1 MAGVNVEKSLGFTG
15 KSHIMFPHDLFKI
28 NSESE
33 SMDISF
39 STTKDNGM
47 LLWKSQNDLVGNG
60 DDLIILQIKDGNI
73 HLEYELGGG

>member
-1 MAGVNVEKSLGFTG
+1 
-15 KSHIMFPHDLFKI
+15 MFPHDLFKI

>member
-1 MAGVNVEKSLGFTG
+1 
-15 KSHIMFPHDLFKI
+15 MFPRDLFKI

-33 SMDISF
+33 SIDISF

>member
-1 MAGVNVEKSLGFTG
+1 
-15 KSHIMFPHDLFKI
+15 MFPHDLFNI

>member
-1 MAGVNVEKSLGFTG
+1 
-15 KSHIMFPHDLFKI
+15 MFPHDLFKI

-33 SMDISF
+33 SIDISF